1 MNKSNES
8 ATTTSIV
15 VMLLILFAF
24 FKTCQNWMCTV
35 TQQCKKAIESF
46 KSFFFLLH
54 SEILSVKSCDI
65 CVIEIP
71 YSCVCIDNSL
81 NPRNEL
87 SFKQKLLTEED

>member
-1 MNKSNES
+1 
-8 ATTTSIV
+8 
-15 VMLLILFAF
+15 
-24 FKTCQNWMCTV
+24 MCTV
-35 TQQCKKAIESF
+35 TEQCKKAIESF